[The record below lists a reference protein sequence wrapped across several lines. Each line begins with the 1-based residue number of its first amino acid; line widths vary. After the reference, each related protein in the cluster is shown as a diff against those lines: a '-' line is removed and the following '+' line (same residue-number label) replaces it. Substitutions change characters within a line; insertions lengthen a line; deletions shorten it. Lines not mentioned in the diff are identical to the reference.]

1 VRAFVVDCSFMK
13 KCVSVR
19 GAVLA
24 LSVFPWASVVQ
35 AQALELNPTVVVANR
50 SEQLLSDALASVSV
64 FTREDIDKSQ
74 APTLVDLL
82 QGEAGFEFG
91 RNGGPGTTTSIFL
104 RGQAST
110 NLVIMIDGVR
120 SPVDQIGSLQ
130 ILDVPLAQIERIE
143 VLRGNAS
150 ALYGDAAVGGV
161 ISITTRGGKGK
172 PAAYGAL
179 SYGSRNTSELSAGYG
194 GTTGEYSFNI
204 NAGRSQSDGFSAMN
218 PSQNPRVNPDAD
230 RYTSE
235 FAAARVDRKIDAG
248 LSVGLRLAAN
258 TSSTDYDS
266 GSGLATDTHQFK
278 KKNSSLSVDMRK
290 ALGDDW
296 VSTVDVSSSRLTY
309 EDIKNQTRLASYGL
323 FEGTNDVIRW
333 FNTYQL
339 RSNTLVNFG
348 IDKSRENFSA
358 NGAWGYDMQRDGLGY
373 FVGITST
380 FDKLTVQANIRHD
393 EIGVDTQSGGAQSTN
408 DIKKNSALLGLG
420 YQLNQAFK
428 LTASTS
434 TGFRAPTAYEV
445 STTSML
451 KPETYQSREAGIVY
465 ASGSSYV
472 RAVYFQTNT
481 KDALTPNAYYDSYTN
496 VGEVQ
501 NKGLE
506 LTSRTQWLGNSIKGS
521 LVSQKPFNLTDDKL
535 LDRRARLYGSV
546 DVSRMVG
553 GYELGSKLYASGE
566 RPDGTHTLTGY
577 ALVSLYVSK
586 KIDKDVTLR
595 LRLDNAFNRDY
606 QLAYGYNTPGRSVMA
621 TLQYSPSH

>member
-1 VRAFVVDCSFMK
+1 MK

-35 AQALELNPTVVVANR
+35 AQVFALNPTVVVATR

-64 FTREDIDKSQ
+64 FTREAIDKSQ

-104 RGQAST
+104 RGQASI

-179 SYGSRNTSELSAGYG
+179 SLGSRNTSELSAGYG

-218 PSQNPRVNPDAD
+218 PHQNAAVNPAAD
-230 RYTSE
+230 SYSSE

-248 LSVGLRLAAN
+248 LSLGLRLASN

-266 GSGLATDTHQFK
+266 DWYLASDTYQFK
-278 KKNSSLSVDMRK
+278 KRNASLSAYVRK
-290 ALGDDW
+290 SLADDW

-309 EDIKNQTRLASYGL
+309 EDIKNQTRTGL
-323 FEGTNDVIRW
+323 FEGTGDVIRW

-358 NGAWGYDMQRDGLGY
+358 AGGSTYDMQRDGLGY
-373 FVGITST
+373 FAGATSK

-393 EIGVDTQSGGAQSTN
+393 EISVENLSSGTQRSN
-408 DIKKNSALLGLG
+408 EIKNNSALFGLG

-445 STTSML
+445 STTPLL
-451 KPETYQSREAGIVY
+451 KPETYASREAGVVY
-465 ASGSSYV
+465 ASGSSSV

-481 KDALTPNAYYDSYTN
+481 KDALTPNANYDNYTN

-506 LTSRTQWLGNSIKGS
+506 LTSRTQWFGNTIKTA
-521 LVSQKPFNLTDDKL
+521 LMSQKPLNKTEDKL
-535 LDRRARLYGSV
+535 LDRRARLYGSL

-566 RPDGTHTLTGY
+566 RPDGARALTGY
-577 ALVSLYVSK
+577 TLVSLYVSK
-586 KIDKDVTLR
+586 KIDKDLTIR

>member
-1 VRAFVVDCSFMK
+1 MK

-19 GAVLA
+19 GAVLV
-24 LSVFPWASVVQ
+24 LSVLPWASVVQ
-35 AQALELNPTVVVANR
+35 AQVLELNPTVVVAAR

-104 RGQAST
+104 RGQASI

-179 SYGSRNTSELSAGYG
+179 SFGSRNTRELSAGYG
-194 GTTGEYSFNI
+194 GTKGEYSFNI

-218 PSQNPRVNPDAD
+218 SIQNPRVNPDAD
-230 RYTSE
+230 RYINE
-235 FAAARVDRKIDAG
+235 FAAVRVDRKIDAG
-248 LSVGLRLAAN
+248 LSFGLRLATN

-266 GSGLATDTHQFK
+266 GSAFFPADTPSDTHLFK
-278 KKNSSLSVDMRK
+278 KKNSSLNAYMRK

-296 VSTVDVSSSRLTY
+296 VSTVDLSSSRLTY
-309 EDIKNQTRLASYGL
+309 EDMKNQTRLANFGL

-339 RSNTLVNFG
+339 RSNILVNFG

-358 NGAWGYDMQRDGLGY
+358 NGAYWYDMQRTGLGY
-373 FVGITST
+373 FVGATST

-393 EIGVDTQSGGAQSTN
+393 EISVNSQHWSGPSTN
-408 DIKKNSALLGLG
+408 EIKNNSALLGFG
-420 YQLNQAFK
+420 YQLSQAFK

-445 STTSML
+445 STTPTL
-451 KPETYQSREAGIVY
+451 KPETYASREAGLIY
-465 ASGSSYV
+465 ATGSSSV

-481 KDALTPNAYYDSYTN
+481 KDALTLSADWMSYSN

-506 LTSRTQWLGNSIKGS
+506 LTSRTQWLGNSIKTS
-521 LVSQKPFNLTDDKL
+521 LVSQRPLNKTEDKL
-535 LDRRARLYGSV
+535 LDRRARLYGSL

-566 RPDGTHTLTGY
+566 RPDGARGLTGY
-577 ALVSLYVSK
+577 ALVSLYASK
-586 KIDKDVTLR
+586 KIDKDLTIR

>member
-1 VRAFVVDCSFMK
+1 MK

-24 LSVFPWASVVQ
+24 LSVLPWASVVH
-35 AQALELNPTVVVANR
+35 AQVLELNPTVVVATR

-104 RGQAST
+104 RGQASI

-179 SYGSRNTSELSAGYG
+179 GYGSRNTRELSAGYG
-194 GTTGEYSFNI
+194 GTTGEYSFNV

-230 RYTSE
+230 RYINE
-235 FAAARVDRKIDAG
+235 FAAVRVDRKIDAG
-248 LSVGLRLAAN
+248 LSLGLRLASN
-258 TSSTDYDS
+258 TSSTDYDSGS

-278 KKNSSLSVDMRK
+278 KKNSSLSVYMRK

-296 VSTVDVSSSRLTY
+296 VSTVDLSSSRLTY

-373 FVGITST
+373 FVGATST

-393 EIGVDTQSGGAQSTN
+393 EISVDTRSGGAQSTN
-408 DIKKNSALLGLG
+408 DIKNNSALLGLG
-420 YQLNQAFK
+420 YQLSEAFK

-445 STTSML
+445 STTPML
-451 KPETYQSREAGIVY
+451 KPETYASREAGLVY
-465 ASGSSYV
+465 ASGSSSV

-481 KDALTPNAYYDSYTN
+481 KDALTPSADWMSYSN

-506 LTSRTQWLGNSIKGS
+506 LTSRTQWLGNNIKTS
-521 LVSQKPFNLTDDKL
+521 LVSQKPLNITEDKL
-535 LDRRARLYGSV
+535 LDRRARLYGSL

-566 RPDGTHTLTGY
+566 RPDGARALTGY
-577 ALVSLYVSK
+577 ALVSLYASK
-586 KIDKDVTLR
+586 KIDKDLTLR

-621 TLQYSPSH
+621 SLQYSPSN

>member
-1 VRAFVVDCSFMK
+1 MK
-13 KCVSVR
+13 KSVSLR

-24 LSVFPWASVVQ
+24 LSVFPWHSLSL
-35 AQALELNPTVVVANR
+35 AQVLELNPIVVVAAR
-50 SEQLLSDALASVSV
+50 SEQLLSDALVSVSV
-64 FTREDIDKSQ
+64 FTREDIDQSQ

-91 RNGGPGTTTSIFL
+91 RNGGPGTTTSMFL
-104 RGQAST
+104 RGQSSI

-172 PAAYGAL
+172 PAAYGTL
-179 SYGSRNTSELSAGYG
+179 SYGSRNTRELSAGYG

-204 NAGRSQSDGFSAMN
+204 NAGRNQSDGFSAMN
-218 PSQNPRVNPDAD
+218 ARQNAAVNPAADA
-230 RYTSE
+230 YSSE

-258 TSSTDYDS
+258 TSSTFYDS
-266 GSGLATDTHQFK
+266 PYDTPADTHQFK
-278 KKNSSLSVDMRK
+278 KKNSSLNVYMRK

-309 EDIKNQTRLASYGL
+309 EDFKNQTRLASYGL
-323 FEGTNDVIRW
+323 FEGTNDVVRW

-348 IDKSRENFSA
+348 VDKSRENFSA

-373 FVGITST
+373 FVGATST
-380 FDKLTVQANIRHD
+380 FDKLTLQANVRHD
-393 EIGVDTQSGGAQSTN
+393 EISVDTRSGGAQSTN
-408 DIKKNSALLGLG
+408 DVKNNAALLGLG
-420 YQLNQAFK
+420 YQLAQAFK
-428 LTASTS
+428 LTVSTS
-434 TGFRAPTAYEV
+434 SGFRAPTAYEV
-445 STTSML
+445 STTPML
-451 KPETYQSREAGIVY
+451 KPETYASREAGLVY

-481 KDALTPNAYYDSYTN
+481 KDALTPNANYDAYTN

-506 LTSRTQWLGNSIKGS
+506 LTTRAQWLGNSIKGS
-521 LVSQKPFNLTDDKL
+521 WVSQKPFNLTDDKL
-535 LDRRARLYGSV
+535 LDRRARLYGSL
-546 DVSRMVG
+546 DVSRVVG
-553 GYELGSKLYASGE
+553 GYELGSKIYASGE
-566 RPDGTHTLTGY
+566 RSEGARALSGY
-577 ALVSLYVSK
+577 ALVSLYASK

-621 TLQYSPSH
+621 TLQYSPSR

>member
-1 VRAFVVDCSFMK
+1 MK

-24 LSVFPWASVVQ
+24 LSVLPWVAVVQ
-35 AQALELNPTVVVANR
+35 AQVLELNPTVVVATR
-50 SEQLLSDALASVSV
+50 SEQLLADALASVSV
-64 FTREDIDKSQ
+64 FTRQDIDKSQ

-104 RGQAST
+104 RGQNSI

-161 ISITTRGGKGK
+161 ISITTRGGKGT

-194 GTTGEYSFNI
+194 GTKGEYSFNI

-218 PSQNPRVNPDAD
+218 ARQNPAVNPASDS
-230 RYTSE
+230 YYSE
-235 FAAARVDRKIDAG
+235 FAAARIDRKVDAG
-248 LSVGLRLAAN
+248 LSLGLRLASN
-258 TSSTDYDS
+258 TSSTYYDS
-266 GSGLATDTHQFK
+266 PYDTPLDTHLFK
-278 KKNSSLSVDMRK
+278 KKNAALSAYMRK

-296 VSTVDVSSSRLTY
+296 VTTLDISSSRLTY

-373 FVGITST
+373 FVGTTST
-380 FDKLTVQANIRHD
+380 FDKLTVQANLRHD
-393 EIGVDTQSGGAQSTN
+393 EISVDTRSGGALSTN
-408 DIKKNSALLGLG
+408 YIKNNAALLGLG
-420 YQLNQAFK
+420 YELSQAFK

-445 STTSML
+445 STTPML
-451 KPETYQSREAGIVY
+451 KPETYASREAGLVY
-465 ASGSSYV
+465 ASGSSHV
-472 RAVYFQTNT
+472 RAVYFQTLT
-481 KDALTPNAYYDSYTN
+481 KNALTPSADWMSYSN

-506 LTSRTQWLGNSIKGS
+506 LTSRSQWLGYSIKGS

-553 GYELGSKLYASGE
+553 GYELGSKLYASGD
-566 RPDGTHTLTGY
+566 RPDGAHALSGY
-577 ALVSLYVSK
+577 TLVSLYASR
-586 KIDKDVTLR
+586 KIDKDMTLR